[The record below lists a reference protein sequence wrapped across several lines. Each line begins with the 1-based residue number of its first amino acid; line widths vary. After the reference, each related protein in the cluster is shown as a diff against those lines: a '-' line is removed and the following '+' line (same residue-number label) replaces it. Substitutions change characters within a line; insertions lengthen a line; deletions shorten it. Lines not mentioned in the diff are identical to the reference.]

1 MSDAGEFWQVSFT
14 PVAAQ
19 TRRELPPG
27 PIRGGFDG
35 ALDTIGYHPLDVGRP
50 LYPDGLATQRTYRV
64 GSAGLIV
71 YMVDE
76 AARMIVIERIIY
88 AG

>member
-1 MSDAGEFWQVSFT
+1 MSDDAEFWQVMFT
-14 PVAAQ
+14 KVAAQ

-27 PIRGGFDG
+27 PVRGGFDG

-50 LYPDGLATQRTYRV
+50 LHPDGLATQRTYRV

-71 YMVDE
+71 YLVDE
-76 AARMIVIERIIY
+76 ASRTIVIERIIY